1 MAINITSLF
10 QDILESP
17 EQKQQRQMMEGFKRR
32 DDAVSGLTGLAQVAA
47 PLVGTM
53 AALQPQRNEMLQ
65 RGVGRLLG
73 RDVRSTSEK
82 VSDALKGFNP
92 QDPQSVSQTTQMLQQ
107 LGLGAQAAQL
117 SSMALEERQRE
128 KLVNAQQAGA
138 EIANRRNEQAIGL
151 DEAQEDRAGKELEL
165 RQRQEARLL
174 AQQGF
179 EVTNDAGM
187 LEIQRENARLRAE
200 ELELQRDRNEAL
212 SQQQTDQT
220 RRMIADATTESMDAR
235 AAAVNM
241 LSIAKQYELVKPKAG
256 SWGSTASAWRGF
268 LGTQGG
274 EDAVRQD
281 YVKLRNEATISGLPP
296 GAASDKDIELVLSG
310 WPPENANAD
319 YLARFMRGQAKLAA
333 VSAAMNSAKS
343 SYISANNGNLA
354 GFSDYWEEQSAEDG
368 FIGGIEA
375 KYGISF
381 AGPSPEDEAAARDAL
396 TKQILGDK

>member
-32 DDAVSGLTGLAQVAA
+32 DNAVSGLTGMAQAAA
-47 PLVGTM
+47 PLVGTL
-53 AALQPQRNEMLQ
+53 AELQPQRNEMLQ

-82 VSDALKGFNP
+82 VSEALQGFNP
-92 QDPQSVSQTTQMLQQ
+92 QDPQSVSKTTQMLQE
-107 LGLGAQAAQL
+107 LGLGPQAAQL
-117 SSMALEERQRE
+117 SSMALEERQRD
-128 KLVNAQQAGA
+128 KLVNTQQAGA
-138 EIANRRNEQAIGL
+138 DIQNRRNEQAIAL
-151 DEAQEDRAGKELEL
+151 DKAGADRAERELDL
-165 RQRQEARLL
+165 RASQEKRLL

-179 EVTNDAGM
+179 EVTNDEGM
-187 LEIQRENARLRAE
+187 LEVQRQNAALRAE
-200 ELELQRDRNEAL
+200 ELVLARERGEQIAN
-212 SQQQTDQT
+212 QQTDQT
-220 RRMIADATTESMDAR
+220 RRMIAEATETSMTDR
-235 AAAVNM
+235 ATAVNM
-241 LSIAKQYELVKPKAG
+241 LNIAKQYDVTQPKAG
-256 SWGSTASAWRGF
+256 VFGSSIAAWRGF

-274 EDAVRQD
+274 EDAVRQE

-333 VSAAMNSAKS
+333 LSAAMNSAKS

-354 GFSDYWEEQSAEDG
+354 GFSDYWDEASAKDG
-368 FIGGIEA
+368 FIKGIEN
-375 KYGISF
+375 KYSISF
-381 AGPSPEDEAAARDAL
+381 ETQSPADEANVRKEAL
-396 TKQILGDK
+396 KKLGIED